1 MRDIND
7 YILFAEV
14 VSGGSFAA
22 ASRRVRIPKSTISR
36 RIGLLEER
44 LGVRLIE
51 RSTRRFRVTEI
62 GQSFYERCKVIM
74 LDVEQADSI
83 VSESLSEPKGL
94 VRCSCP
100 LGLYETLSPIFSSFL
115 LAFPQARLQLVAGDN
130 PVNLIEDRI
139 DIAIRVRTVLDTD
152 GSLVMRTLGH
162 SERILVA
169 SPAFASKIDQSNLDN
184 LSVLPTIATSDQ
196 NHATEW
202 QFHHA
207 ALGTKSIW
215 HEPILSCVDFSTVR
229 EAAIAGIGVALLP
242 DHTCSQDLKNGR
254 LVRVFP
260 EWKTTMGILH
270 IVFTTRRGLPP
281 VVRAFIDHLANQVK
295 QTACPVK

>member
-7 YILFAEV
+7 YVLFAEV
-14 VSGGSFAA
+14 VSGESFAA

-62 GQSFYERCKVIM
+62 GQAFYERCKVIM

-83 VSESLSEPKGL
+83 VSESLNEPKGL

-100 LGLYETLSPIFSSFL
+100 LGLYETLSPVFASFL
-115 LAFPQARLQLVAGDN
+115 LQYPQASLQLIAGDN
-130 PVNLIEDRI
+130 PINLIEQRI
-139 DIAIRVRTVLDTD
+139 DVAIRVRTALETD
-152 GSLVMRTLGH
+152 GSLIMRTLGH
-162 SERILVA
+162 SERVLVA
-169 SPAFASKIDQSNLDN
+169 SPSLANSIDQSTLDR
-184 LSVLPTIATSDQ
+184 LSELSTIATSDQ
-196 NHATEW
+196 QGEVEW
-202 QFHHA
+202 QFNHPL
-207 ALGTKSIW
+207 LGAKVIRHTPK
-215 HEPILSCVDFSTVR
+215 LSCIDFATVR
-229 EAAIAGIGVALLP
+229 EAAIQGIGIALLP
-242 DHTCSQDLKNGR
+242 DHTCKQDLENGR

-260 EWKTTMGILH
+260 EWKTTMGIVH

-281 VVRAFIDHLANQVK
+281 VVRAFIDHLANTIK
-295 QTACPVK
+295 TNFA